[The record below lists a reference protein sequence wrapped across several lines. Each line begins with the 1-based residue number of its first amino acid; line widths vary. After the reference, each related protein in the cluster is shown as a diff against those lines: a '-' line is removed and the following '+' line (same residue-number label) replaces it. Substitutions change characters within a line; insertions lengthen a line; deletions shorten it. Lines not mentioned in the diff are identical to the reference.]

1 MVRKS
6 HIPLYRVRLKI
17 AAVLNILEMMG
28 VAASV
33 TDLKLLEK
41 GKPSRHAP
49 FRTLLFALTVRCA
62 GLLESAAFYSP
73 AIKRNSSLGEA
84 ELSELED
91 TVSAKRKEIADAQRL
106 LEKGMLAPALSRLA
120 KSKLGLA
127 ELAEKL
133 DAKIESRIK

>member
-1 MVRKS
+1 MVRRS

-17 AAVLNILEMMG
+17 AAVLNILEMIS
-28 VAASV
+28 VAASI
-33 TDLKLLEK
+33 TSPELLEK
-41 GKPSRHAP
+41 GKPSRHVP
-49 FRTLLFALTVRCA
+49 FKNLLFALTVRCA
-62 GLLESAAFYSP
+62 GLLEGITFYSP

-91 TVSAKRKEIADAQRL
+91 TISAKRKEIAEAQRL